1 MRPALQYQ
9 PDQEQ
14 LSLSAALE
22 TPLADLLPIARLHGN
37 AIGEDD
43 TVWRQLS
50 ALGVLTAGLGE
61 ARGGSGLG
69 ATELA
74 LIGIELGKHLAAPA
88 IIATMVAGDGSDES
102 PRIATGFGGEN
113 PVWIEEPDAS
123 LLLVR
128 TDAGATLHAMPKD
141 GRVADDFIW
150 GVRLMTGPIDEPVR
164 ELDLREASVLRLLD
178 AAALAGIADATLA
191 MAVDYA
197 KTREQFGRPIGS
209 FQAIKH
215 HCATMAISARAARD
229 LTTFAAV
236 AIDTGRAD
244 AAHRTESAFL
254 VAANAAID
262 NAGLNIQIHGGIGF
276 SAEADPHLFLKRA
289 RLVTALGGGIEA
301 AAVRIAAAR
310 ITNLTGM
317 DI

>member
-1 MRPALQYQ
+1 M
-9 PDQEQ
+9 
-14 LSLSAALE
+14 SLSAALE
-22 TPLADLLPIARLHGN
+22 APLADLLPIARLHAG
-37 AIGEDD
+37 AIGEDHS
-43 TVWRQLS
+43 VWRQLFD
-50 ALGVLTAGLGE
+50 LGILTAGLDE

-69 ATELA
+69 ATELV
-74 LIGIELGKHLAAPA
+74 LIAIELGKHLVSPA
-88 IIATMVAGDGSDES
+88 IIATMVARDGTEES
-102 PRIATGFGGEN
+102 LRIATGFGGEE
-113 PVWIEEPDAS
+113 PVWIEEPGAS
-123 LLLVR
+123 VLLVR

-141 GRVADDFIW
+141 GQIADDFIW
-150 GVRLMTGPIDEPVR
+150 GVRLINGPIGAPLR
-164 ELDLREASVLRLLD
+164 ELDMREASLLRLLE

-215 HCATMAISARAARD
+215 HCANMAISARAARD

-236 AIDTGRAD
+236 AMDTGRAD

-254 VAANAAID
+254 VAANAAVD
-262 NAGLNIQIHGGIGF
+262 NAGMNIQVHGGIGF

-289 RLVTALGGGIEA
+289 RLIVALGGGSEA
-301 AAVRIAAAR
+301 AALRIAAAH
-310 ITNLTGM
+310 ITNHSGT